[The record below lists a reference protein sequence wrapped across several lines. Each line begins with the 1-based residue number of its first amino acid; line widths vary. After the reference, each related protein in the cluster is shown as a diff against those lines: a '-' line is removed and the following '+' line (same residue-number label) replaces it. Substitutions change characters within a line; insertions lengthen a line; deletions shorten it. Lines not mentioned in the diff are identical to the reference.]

1 MEIFQMINNQ
11 TSKNQK
17 EPSIYYEVINKKRTS
32 NPNVIKFKNNDPIKA
47 REEAFAFLE
56 NEMRQFEIAHL
67 EVAHP
72 NLEEYF
78 IDPFEAYF
86 TDRYAF
92 LNPNFG
98 GQTLQKY
105 HANEMVFQEVI
116 QKNMNYEIYLVAEQ
130 PIQYKTPKKA
140 PEGQHFLIYS
150 LDINKTELIIN
161 GLIREYHYY
170 SQLKY
175 CIKNYLHILYL
186 DDAITDYGE
195 VTPYIISTPIDWI
208 KLKYDYSTTDEERI
222 KYSDQMFNRNEI
234 MYYDNTYFTTQ
245 MDEKKWAKLVAAFL
259 NSESGFI
266 VYGMDK
272 REKAYQL
279 FNNINL
285 NDFVTEINLLK
296 QKYFPEDL
304 DAITLQF
311 VLIENIV
318 VAVFKITSN
327 KYSSPKYVCRKNKKK
342 LYILNN
348 SNVYQLK
355 GKAKKKFKAN
365 FKANQDETV
374 KDILE
379 FL

>member
-17 EPSIYYEVINKKRTS
+17 EPSIYYEVINKTRTS
-32 NPNVIKFKNNDPIKA
+32 NPNVIKFKNNEPIKA

-56 NEMRQFEIAHL
+56 NEMRQFE
-67 EVAHP
+67 VAHP
-72 NLEEYF
+72 KLNK
-78 IDPFEAYF
+78 YF
-86 TDRYAF
+86 TDRFTF

-105 HANEMVFQEVI
+105 HANAPLFQEII
-116 QKNMNYEIYLVAEQ
+116 QKNMHYEIYLVAEH
-130 PIQYKTPKKA
+130 PIQYKTPKKD

-175 CIKNYLHILYL
+175 CTKNYLHILYL

>member
-17 EPSIYYEVINKKRTS
+17 EPSIYYEVINKTRTS
-32 NPNVIKFKNNDPIKA
+32 NPKVIKFKNNEPIKA

-72 NLEEYF
+72 NSEEYF
-78 IDPFEAYF
+78 IAPFEAYF

-116 QKNMNYEIYLVAEQ
+116 RKNMHYEIYLVAEH
-130 PIQYKTPKKA
+130 PIQYKTPKKD

-175 CIKNYLHILYL
+175 CTKNYLHILYL

-222 KYSDQMFNRNEI
+222 KYSDQRMNRMQI
-234 MYYDNTYFTTQ
+234 MNNDNYFTTQ

-365 FKANQDETV
+365 FKANQDETI
-374 KDILE
+374 KDVLE